1 MIGTDRL
8 RLRPWRDS
16 DLEFLQGL
24 RNDIEL
30 QALLLATARG
40 SDVLATRKW
49 LDLKSNSAGGFFFV
63 AELSPTNELI
73 GYIQLSAVVDADK
86 TIQFGICLAAQ
97 YWSYGYGSEVIQA
110 VEKYL
115 QLHHG
120 TRKMMLHVDATN
132 SRAVACYGKLGY
144 REVGVMRSHVLVQAR
159 LRDVII
165 MEKLTSRSTEGI
177 V

>member
-8 RLRPWRDS
+8 RLRPWRES

-40 SDVLATRKW
+40 SNVLAIRKW
-49 LDLKSNSAGGFFFV
+49 LDLKSNSANSFFFV
-63 AELSPTNELI
+63 AELSPTKELI
-73 GYIQLSAVVDADK
+73 GYIQLCGVVGADK

-97 YWSYGYGSEVIQA
+97 YWSYGYGSELLQA

-115 QLHHG
+115 KFHHN
-120 TRKMMLHVDATN
+120 TRKIMIYVDATN
-132 SRAVACYGKLGY
+132 TRAVACYRKLGY
-144 REVGVMRSHVLVQAR
+144 REVGVMRSHVLVQGR

-165 MEKLTSRSTEGI
+165 MEKLT
-177 V
+177 